1 MKLKSKLSRIMLVFT
16 IVIIVTLF
24 LYVKYFISPSYEK
37 NEAVITKSNY
47 KKIESNLNFLFNG
60 IEKSA
65 IELGISD
72 DTYNYINTLDN
83 NFLIN
88 NLNEKVFKNLDVDF
102 IYITDIKGNIIFAKE
117 CTSDGILKDLS
128 HDIIKSYPSKGII
141 VDRGRT
147 GLLVSKYVSKETV
160 NVLKNGIIGTG
171 IFLDDRRKD
180 DVFKTIEGET
190 KIEYYEN
197 NSILKKKYISK
208 NKNKHIKIDTLL
220 YNDIDNKYV
229 IKFSLSYIRT
239 VNILGMESINRFV
252 IYILVTFLGLIG
264 MMIYLLKKL
273 FFDRIIIL
281 KESISDLEK
290 NKGKLEVKLSG
301 NDEITELRDTINTM
315 LKKIDK
321 ITNELVQREEKY
333 RVLYNESSAL
343 HLMVDEKYRIKDM
356 NNAAVNMF
364 GYDKE
369 EILTESIQQVIHP
382 EDYVVIKN
390 FIDMAFLGMTKDS
403 IEIRIINK
411 YGDINYLLLFP
422 TDLYLS
428 EVNDEFSV
436 LITGTDITELKRSQN
451 KLQEL
456 ATFDEMTGVLNRR
469 AGLELL
475 EKLIQIYKRNREN
488 IVIAYIDVND
498 LKKVND
504 LNGHIF
510 GDNLIKDAV
519 EVLRRSIRESDSIVR
534 LGGDEFLLIYPN
546 LVGEQGIN
554 SAFNRINENIRFFN
568 ETSEKEY
575 ILSVSIGFASL
586 EENMNIKINEFIEN
600 ADRKMYQNKREHKE
614 KKRKE

>member
-1 MKLKSKLSRIMLVFT
+1 M
-16 IVIIVTLF
+16 
-24 LYVKYFISPSYEK
+24 
-37 NEAVITKSNY
+37 
-47 KKIESNLNFLFNG
+47 
-60 IEKSA
+60 
-65 IELGISD
+65 
-72 DTYNYINTLDN
+72 
-83 NFLIN
+83 
-88 NLNEKVFKNLDVDF
+88 
-102 IYITDIKGNIIFAKE
+102 
-117 CTSDGILKDLS
+117 
-128 HDIIKSYPSKGII
+128 
-141 VDRGRT
+141 
-147 GLLVSKYVSKETV
+147 SKYVSKETV